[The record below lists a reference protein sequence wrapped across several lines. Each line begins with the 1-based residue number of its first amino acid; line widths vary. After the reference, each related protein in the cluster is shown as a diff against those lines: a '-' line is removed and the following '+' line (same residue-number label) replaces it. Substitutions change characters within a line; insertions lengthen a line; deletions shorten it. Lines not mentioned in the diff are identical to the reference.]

1 MQVNRERLKC
11 ISGIPEVLYA
21 SGELRTGAV
30 TPKSAGITWLMKKTG
45 AERGKPRR

>member
-1 MQVNRERLKC
+1 MKGAITCPIIRKT
-11 ISGIPEVLYA
+11 
-21 SGELRTGAV
+21 ELRTGAV